1 MIRRILVCLVL
12 VAGATAG
19 TALAADA
26 AAYPQQEPGASWV
39 VMGPQHGAYLG
50 VYTRDVTAASV
61 SALKLK
67 EDTGVEITMVDQD
80 APAGKAGLRE
90 HDVILSYNGDRVEGE
105 EELRRMVR
113 ETPPGRTVTLG
124 ISRDGAPLTVH
135 VTLGDRAE
143 LAKLMIKKGM
153 RFEEPA
159 MAMPP
164 MAPMAPMPPMA
175 LDVPG
180 FNVVVNSSDRSGL
193 LVENL
198 TPQLAEYFGVKGGA
212 GGILVR
218 SVQRG
223 SPAETAGFKA
233 GDVVISLA
241 KEKVA
246 DINDWIRIA
255 RRHSGEVPVS
265 VVRAKRVHVLKLKL
279 PDHTRGEMI
288 TPEELRMEMEK
299 LGPQFQMIAQQMQ
312 AQRANLEHARLEAL
326 NAVRANEEQIHRAME
341 LDQQKLSQQVDKQT
355 AEKIKAEMKAH
366 KAELDQAR
374 QEALNQVRANQA
386 EIQRAMK
393 LNSEKMRR
401 EMEKQMKELN
411 KALKEIRYDEN

>member
-12 VAGATAG
+12 VAAAAG
-19 TALAADA
+19 TALAMDA
-26 AAYPQQEPGASWV
+26 AAYPQQQPQGSWV
-39 VMGPQHGAYLG
+39 MIGPQHGAYLG
-50 VYTRDVTAASV
+50 VYTRDVTAKRV
-61 SALKLK
+61 PILKLK
-67 EDTGVEITMVDQD
+67 EDTGVEITMVDQE

-90 HDVILSYNGDRVEGE
+90 HDVILTYNGDRVEGE

-113 ETPPGRTVTLG
+113 ETPPGRTVALG

-143 LAKLMIKKGM
+143 LAKIMIKKGM

-164 MAPMAPMPPMA
+164 MAPMPPMA
-175 LDVPG
+175 LNVPG

-212 GGILVR
+212 SGILVR
-218 SVQRG
+218 SVEHG
-223 SPAETAGFKA
+223 SPAEAAGFKA
-233 GDVVISLA
+233 GDVVVSLA
-241 KEKVA
+241 REKVS

-255 RRHSGEVPVS
+255 HRHSGEVAVGIFRS
-265 VVRAKRVHVLKLKL
+265 RRLHVLKLKL
-279 PDHTRGEMI
+279 PNHTQGELLTPEKLRLEMEQLRPEFEMI
-288 TPEELRMEMEK
+288 AR
-299 LGPQFQMIAQQMQ
+299 QMQ
-312 AQRANLEHARLEAL
+312 AHQAELEHARLEAL
-326 NAVRANEEQIHRAME
+326 NVVQ
-341 LDQQKLSQQVDKQT
+341 
-355 AEKIKAEMKAH
+355 
-366 KAELDQAR
+366 
-374 QEALNQVRANQA
+374 ANQA
-386 EIQRAMK
+386 EIRRAMK
-393 LNSEKMRR
+393 LNHDKMCR